1 VNDYPKDVRVIS
13 DVDYYDRPGGEGQV
27 IGMLEKD
34 RIVAIW
40 ECREDNWCPISG
52 GWVWGDFLDR

>member
-1 VNDYPKDVRVIS
+1 MTVKVTSLVGARA
-13 DVDYYDRPGGEGQV
+13 QV

-40 ECREDNWCPISG
+40 ECREDHAERERSPPLPVRLPCVRHG
-52 GWVWGDFLDR
+52 